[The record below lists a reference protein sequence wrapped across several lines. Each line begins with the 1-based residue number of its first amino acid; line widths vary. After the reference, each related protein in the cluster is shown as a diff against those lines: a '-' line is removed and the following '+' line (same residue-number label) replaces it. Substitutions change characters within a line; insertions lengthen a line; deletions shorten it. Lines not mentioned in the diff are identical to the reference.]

1 MDPINSQKPT
11 HPDESKEIKLDTP
24 WGVKLVLAL
33 LLVADACVFPLGSSY
48 DWASRFVLP
57 ALAICSFLAMVIK
70 NRDLSIAFVML
81 VPGALLWLVSGNYVL
96 ACVWVVILSLVGG
109 AAYLLRT
116 MPLWMWLIMPLVSYV
131 ISLAAV
137 GHALRAL
144 ASLIFFPAAFA
155 LHNSISTAKSRTG
168 SIAMTAAA
176 LLLSF
181 VATGAIALYMANG
194 HLSMDTIQTTI
205 SDYRNLFQTQIQET
219 LDSQIEMMSGMGY
232 DLGVSS
238 AQLAENLVTTLFN
251 YIPGI
256 LILTTLVIGWC
267 VQPMSFLLHQRIDPE
282 APVPVTA
289 RVLTFSPVT
298 GIVYMISQLLGFV
311 YSFAEN
317 PVLLVF
323 ANVALALCPGLALHG
338 LGYMFGRRALRR
350 SGGRPVQGSSLPF
363 IIFLVLI
370 VMMLFGLV
378 FAGYILVAFAFF
390 GAYATIVTE
399 IRKHLPK
406 DEGPDNTAE
415 S

>member
-1 MDPINSQKPT
+1 
-11 HPDESKEIKLDTP
+11 
-24 WGVKLVLAL
+24 
-33 LLVADACVFPLGSSY
+33 
-48 DWASRFVLP
+48 
-57 ALAICSFLAMVIK
+57 
-70 NRDLSIAFVML
+70 ML

-267 VQPMSFLLHQRIDPE
+267 VQPMPFLLHQRIDPE

-298 GIVYMISQLLGFV
+298 GIVYMISQSGFGFTRSGIYV
-311 YSFAEN
+311 RPSRAAPLRRQTCPGFFVAFYHFSRFDRHDAFRPCFCRLHSRCFRFFRSLCNDRHRN
-317 PVLLVF
+317 PK
-323 ANVALALCPGLALHG
+323 ALAE
-338 LGYMFGRRALRR
+338 R
-350 SGGRPVQGSSLPF
+350 
-363 IIFLVLI
+363 
-370 VMMLFGLV
+370 
-378 FAGYILVAFAFF
+378 
-390 GAYATIVTE
+390 
-399 IRKHLPK
+399 
-406 DEGPDNTAE
+406 
-415 S
+415 